1 VEPQQL
7 LRYRPDVVAAERQLA
22 ASSARIGVAISDY
35 YPHVSLGALLG
46 FESLGANDLI
56 SAASFQ
62 PQLIAG
68 LHWRLFDFGLVDAEV
83 KQAKGGYAEALA
95 LYRQSALRATEEVE
109 DAITAEQ
116 QYGKQSGELDAEV
129 VSLRLANASSERSYE
144 AGSISL
150 TEVLDTEQQLL
161 AAQDEAVSARVN
173 ALRSVVFFYR
183 AIGGGG

>member
-1 VEPQQL
+1 
-7 LRYRPDVVAAERQLA
+7 
-22 ASSARIGVAISDY
+22 
-35 YPHVSLGALLG
+35 
-46 FESLGANDLI
+46 
-56 SAASFQ
+56 
-62 PQLIAG
+62 
-68 LHWRLFDFGLVDAEV
+68 
-83 KQAKGGYAEALA
+83 
-95 LYRQSALRATEEVE
+95 
-109 DAITAEQ
+109 
-116 QYGKQSGELDAEV
+116 V